1 MAAAPVNL
9 AEQLKSKQKDLAQAE
24 SDVSASQS
32 KAQNL
37 RAEVQ
42 TLTAAVTE
50 YTKSASDVNTL
61 TDANKATADN
71 LAALKTTVSDAI
83 KAKKE
88 QIDKEIAAQEAL
100 VTDKQKAA
108 DDAAAVAKKAQ
119 DDYDQAVADAKTADD
134 DAGKIKSQ
142 IHDANKAIGDVA
154 ALLKQAEALFKAG
167 NAAGAY
173 FLLNEAEAIKVEVP
187 PADKMTAGLTDA
199 QNRSIANKA
208 KAAGLQPAAV
218 KAKKDSDAAAQA
230 SSTAKGGRRAAIVA
244 ALKPFN

>member
-9 AEQLKSKQKDLAQAE
+9 ADQLKSKQNDLAQAE
-24 SDVSASQS
+24 SDVNASQS
-32 KAQNL
+32 KAQSL

-50 YTKSASDVNTL
+50 YTKSTSDANTL
-61 TDANKATADN
+61 TDANKANTDN
-71 LAALKTTVSDAI
+71 LAALKKTVGDAI
-83 KAKKE
+83 KAKKD
-88 QIDKEIAAQEAL
+88 QIDKEIAAQETL

-108 DDAAAVAKKAQ
+108 DDAAAAAKKAQ
-119 DDYDQAVADAKTADD
+119 DDYDQAMTDAKTADD

-142 IHDANKAIGDVA
+142 IQDASKSIGDVA
-154 ALLKQAEALFKAG
+154 ALLKQADALYKAG

-173 FLLNEAEAIKVEVP
+173 FLLNEAEAIKVEAP
-187 PADKMTAGLTDA
+187 AADKVTAGLMDA
-199 QNRSIANKA
+199 QNRAIANKA

-218 KAKKDSDAAAQA
+218 KAKKDSDVAAQA

>member
-24 SDVSASQS
+24 ADVSTSQS
-32 KAQNL
+32 KAQSL

-42 TLTAAVTE
+42 TLTAAVAE
-50 YTKSASDVNTL
+50 YTKSASEMNAL
-61 TDANKATADN
+61 ADANKANADN
-71 LAALKTTVSDAI
+71 LAALKKTVGDAI
-83 KAKKE
+83 KAKKD
-88 QIDKEIAAQEAL
+88 QVDKEIATQEAL
-100 VTDKQKAA
+100 IAGKQKAA

-119 DDYDQAVADAKTADD
+119 DDYDQAIADAKTADD

-142 IHDANKAIGDVA
+142 IQDASKAIGDVA
-154 ALLKQAEALFKAG
+154 ALLKQADALYKAG

-173 FLLNEAEAIKVEVP
+173 FLLNEAEAIKVEAP
-187 PADKMTAGLTDA
+187 DADKVTAGLTDA

-218 KAKKDSDAAAQA
+218 KAKKDSDSAAQA

-244 ALKPFN
+244 ALKAFN